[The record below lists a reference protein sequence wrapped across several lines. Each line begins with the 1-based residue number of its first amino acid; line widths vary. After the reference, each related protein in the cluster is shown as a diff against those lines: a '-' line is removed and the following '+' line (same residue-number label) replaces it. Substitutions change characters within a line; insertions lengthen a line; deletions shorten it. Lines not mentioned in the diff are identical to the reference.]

1 NYPFRPQDRGFGD
14 VVCHGGGGV
23 GQTPDFWGNDYF
35 DDTYYR
41 NGKPEK
47 FEGYCTDV
55 FFNETMRFIREK
67 KDEPFFIYLAP
78 NITHLPLKVAEK
90 YSKKHVDN
98 GIDEKLA
105 ILYGM
110 IDNLDENMGRLLA
123 CLKETGVDEKTII
136 LMTTDDGV
144 QGASISRTPDY
155 WNMGMRGKK
164 GSQEEGGH
172 RVFSY
177 LRWIGGNIGTPGF
190 KNNTLIS
197 IQDVYPT
204 MLDLCGLPIP
214 RNVEFSGRSFKP
226 YLTSPLNPEEDDR
239 PIFFYYYNPKKIDQ
253 RENQTCVIWKNWRL
267 IANTQLYDIS
277 KDKMQENDVAADY
290 PEVVK
295 KLQAEFDAYH
305 ASGKPL
311 IQEPV
316 RFIIG
321 DPRALVQELT
331 SQDVYWTQD
340 ISGGQAFGQGDCEKL
355 EQAHGPY
362 KVAIAR
368 DGKYTFTL
376 SRYPLYTGM
385 TFGEG
390 HRSVG
395 SFHIEKVC
403 MSIAGQTVEKA
414 VTPEDTHARFT
425 LDLKA
430 GDADLDT
437 ALIGD
442 GNDGI
447 AYFVTIEFSGESS

>member
-1 NYPFRPQDRGFGD
+1 
-14 VVCHGGGGV
+14 
-23 GQTPDFWGNDYF
+23 
-35 DDTYYR
+35 
-41 NGKPEK
+41 
-47 FEGYCTDV
+47 
-55 FFNETMRFIREK
+55 
-67 KDEPFFIYLAP
+67 
-78 NITHLPLKVAEK
+78 
-90 YSKKHVDN
+90 
-98 GIDEKLA
+98 
-105 ILYGM
+105 
-110 IDNLDENMGRLLA
+110 
-123 CLKETGVDEKTII
+123 
-136 LMTTDDGV
+136 
-144 QGASISRTPDY
+144 
-155 WNMGMRGKK
+155 
-164 GSQEEGGH
+164 
-172 RVFSY
+172 
-177 LRWIGGNIGTPGF
+177 
-190 KNNTLIS
+190 
-197 IQDVYPT
+197 
-204 MLDLCGLPIP
+204 
-214 RNVEFSGRSFKP
+214 
-226 YLTSPLNPEEDDR
+226 
-239 PIFFYYYNPKKIDQ
+239 
-253 RENQTCVIWKNWRL
+253 
-267 IANTQLYDIS
+267 
-277 KDKMQENDVAADY
+277 MQENDVAADY

-331 SQDVYWTQD
+331 SQDVYWIQD

-414 VTPEDTHARFT
+414 VTPEDTHASFT

-430 GDADLDT
+430 GDTDLDT
-437 ALIGD
+437 ALVGD
-442 GNDGI
+442 GYDGV

>member
-1 NYPFRPQDRGFGD
+1 
-14 VVCHGGGGV
+14 
-23 GQTPDFWGNDYF
+23 
-35 DDTYYR
+35 
-41 NGKPEK
+41 
-47 FEGYCTDV
+47 
-55 FFNETMRFIREK
+55 
-67 KDEPFFIYLAP
+67 
-78 NITHLPLKVAEK
+78 
-90 YSKKHVDN
+90 
-98 GIDEKLA
+98 
-105 ILYGM
+105 
-110 IDNLDENMGRLLA
+110 
-123 CLKETGVDEKTII
+123 
-136 LMTTDDGV
+136 
-144 QGASISRTPDY
+144 
-155 WNMGMRGKK
+155 MGMRGKK

-177 LRWIGGNIGTPGF
+177 LHWTGGNIGPPGV
-190 KNNTLIS
+190 NNDTLIS

-204 MLDLCGLPIP
+204 MLDLCGLPMP
-214 RNVEFSGRSFKP
+214 GNVEFSGRSFKP

-239 PIFFYYYNPKKIDQ
+239 PIFFYYYNPKKLDQ

-267 IANTQLYDIS
+267 IANSQLYDIS
-277 KDKMQENDVAADY
+277 KDKMQEKDVEADY
-290 PEVVK
+290 PDVVK

-305 ASGKPL
+305 AIGKPL

-340 ISGGQAFGQGDCEKL
+340 ISSGQAFGQGNCEKL

-362 KVAIAR
+362 KVTIAR

-390 HRSVG
+390 HRSIG
-395 SFHIEKVC
+395 DFHIEKVR
-403 MSIAGQTVEKA
+403 MSIAGQTVEKT
-414 VTPEDTHARFT
+414 VTPEDTHASFT

-430 GDADLDT
+430 GDTDLDT

-442 GNDGI
+442 GNDGV
-447 AYFVTIEFSGESS
+447 AYFVTIEFRGESS